1 MTAATATRKVGSKVS
16 VDHPDHPGVFTV
28 KSNGPANAK
37 LEPVGGGR
45 ILVAPHYLLTDPV
58 EGVTVT
64 AVPLP
69 EYYNEGEVVQI
80 TDGKFVGV
88 WVVIKDGGRD
98 KVNLAKLGGDNGR
111 YLRATKR
118 GLKRVALAD
127 LPALL
132 A

>member
-58 EGVTVT
+58 EGATVT

-69 EYYNEGEVVQI
+69 EFYNEGELVRI
-80 TDGKFVGV
+80 AGGKFEGL

-98 KVNLAKLGGDNGR
+98 KVNLARLGGDNGR

-118 GLKRVALAD
+118 GLVRVPIAD
-127 LPALL
+127 VLK
-132 A
+132 